1 MLTGIAVASI
11 MLHALAA
18 AGRFAKLGG
27 AKDDA
32 EGCGWL
38 CAGVTYLAAAGGM
51 LWIVFAINH

>member
-27 AKDDA
+27 AKHDA
-32 EGCGWL
+32 ETFGAF
-38 CAGVTYLAAAGGM
+38 CAGVTYLAAAGGV
-51 LWIVFAINH
+51 LWVVFALNH